1 MVSTLL
7 QHMSQRES
15 SSQPV
20 GDVVRTN
27 HDDPIDSRKHKPNND
42 FENNCN
48 IGSGH
53 TRHVIR
59 TYAKTAQF
67 QIVHNSRWSDMFF
80 WWCLALIRPS
90 FLDCASSFLQQLLIQ
105 HDPTT
110 ENAPGCR
117 MWALLLANTTLQ
129 KSGAQDM
136 RMGQSSRAKRF
147 FPRQWAPK

>member
-1 MVSTLL
+1 
-7 QHMSQRES
+7 MSQRES

-67 QIVHNSRWSDMFF
+67 QIVHNSRWSNMFF

-90 FLDCASSFLQQLLIQ
+90 FLDCASQNDQRPPGMKPQQEAQHVIQ
-105 HDPTT
+105 HAKTVH
-110 ENAPGCR
+110 
-117 MWALLLANTTLQ
+117 
-129 KSGAQDM
+129 GACT
-136 RMGQSSRAKRF
+136 
-147 FPRQWAPK
+147 